1 MTIPGNILPDLWT
14 QCHALQV
21 VRAAE
26 EHLRQHPDE
35 IPTVVVDMPYSM
47 IVLDTRECVL
57 TLTSSTKMETANYSM
72 RMIPS
77 WDADFVK
84 SVGLRRKHVLASEA
98 PRGNPSSMLCQ
109 GVG

>member
-57 TLTSSTKMETANYSM
+57 NAYIKYKDGDCKLFNEDDSLLGC
-72 RMIPS
+72 R
-77 WDADFVK
+77 
-84 SVGLRRKHVLASEA
+84 
-98 PRGNPSSMLCQ
+98 LC
-109 GVG
+109 